1 MTSAVRGRTLR
12 QGIDITND
20 HTKGSAV
27 AARTRKKKS
36 ARSRTGNA
44 FARLEG
50 QLPPTLREYAA
61 ELRKRLDRLE
71 RDLAK
76 AQLEA
81 RKRAARLLREASQQL
96 GRLEVGGEAAWRKLG
111 ASYQKDLVALLKRL
125 EKAVS
130 PPMSARRRAP
140 ARKKT
145 AAHARE
151 TAQHE

>member
-1 MTSAVRGRTLR
+1 M
-12 QGIDITND
+12 
-20 HTKGSAV
+20 

-36 ARSRTGNA
+36 ARSRSANA
-44 FARLEG
+44 FARFEG

-71 RDLAK
+71 SDLAK

-130 PPMSARRRAP
+130 PPRAARRP
-140 ARKKT
+140 AQRKT
-145 AAHARE
+145 ASRAKSAGQQ
-151 TAQHE
+151 A